1 MYVILLLE
9 QSPFYPFARIF
20 FEQKQK
26 ENPVEKLFLFTEKK
40 NRGEML
46 EP

>member
-20 FEQKQK
+20 FEQKQ

-40 NRGEML
+40 NKGEML